1 MPDLRSMCRTTTIVF
16 LALAC
21 LLCACTADV
30 KESRHTLAVAD
41 SLRVNHGVTYGAAT
55 GDSVQD
61 AADSIA
67 LAEAYVTLKNRRW
80 RYPNDYARACYYY
93 GRLLRSRGNQVA
105 AMQAFIA
112 GTHAPYIDRIVPL
125 PWFSDYHILGRIY
138 SNMGTMCHLA
148 DEFELSYEM
157 YRTASEQILKTN
169 DSTSYYYL
177 LNDMACEL
185 AEQELHDETLT
196 LLGKIETECTDAN
209 VLTKTWETKAIL
221 YRNLAQYDS
230 AIYAARQL
238 YAHGYRATSGY
249 VTMAQAFWHLEQ
261 FDSAVYYAKQVLG
274 NSNVVEQEKYNMLY
288 VIAFCDT
295 TINKNEKLKYSEE
308 RTDID
313 KEILDPLH
321 IQLAQAIDVV
331 LQDKNKKPY
340 YINLGILI
348 FVICIL
354 GMGTRIAILRIKR
367 HRKQSLETIEAKS
380 SELQHNIT
388 EQRPKLYAETRYEQQ
403 KQLSLQRKQ
412 QQLLAE
418 HLAIIE
424 QNCIA
429 IRSSNNISATLC
441 WKDFDQ
447 MCKFI
452 NDAFFMFVTKLTA
465 TGKFNEYEVRLC
477 VLVLLGLDYET
488 ISHILIRAQNGI
500 GKAKYRIA
508 QKLGT
513 TTGNLRQVLINLAID
528 APVKGV

>member
-1 MPDLRSMCRTTTIVF
+1 MMFRRVYIVLLLASVLIAGSCCQSPSVLIGKGCRE
-16 LALAC
+16 A
-21 LLCACTADV
+21 
-30 KESRHTLAVAD
+30 RQTLAVAD
-41 SLRVNHGVTYGAAT
+41 SLRVNEGRLYD
-55 GDSVQD
+55 DSL
-61 AADSIA
+61 A
-67 LAEAYVTLKNRRW
+67 LAEAYTLLGHW
-80 RYPNDYARACYYY
+80 RLIYPDDYARACYYY
-93 GRLLRSRGNQVA
+93 GRLLRNRGNQVA

-112 GTHAPYIDRIVPL
+112 GAHAPYLDRVVLL

-148 DEFELSYEM
+148 GEFELSYEM
-157 YRTASEQILKTN
+157 YKNASEQILKTN

-177 LNDMACEL
+177 LNDMAFTL
-185 AEQELHDETLT
+185 AEQKLHDETLT

-221 YRNLAQYDS
+221 YKNLTQYDS

-238 YAHGYRATSGY
+238 YAHGYQATSGY
-249 VTMAQAFWHLEQ
+249 VTMAQAFWNLEQ
-261 FDSAVYYAKQVLG
+261 FDSAVYYAKQVID
-274 NSNVVEQEKYNMLY
+274 NPYAVEQDLYNMLY
-288 VIAFCDT
+288 LLAYCDSA
-295 TINKNEKLKYSEE
+295 ISKDAMQEHYQA

-321 IQLAQAIDVV
+321 IQLAQAIDLL
-331 LQDKNKKPY
+331 LQNKNRKPY
-340 YINLGILI
+340 YVNLGILI

-388 EQRPKLYAETRYEQQ
+388 EQRQKLYAETRYEQQ
-403 KQLSLQRKQ
+403 KLLSLQRQQ

-418 HLAIIE
+418 HLAVIE

-429 IRSSNNISATLC
+429 IRSSSNIPATLC
-441 WKDFDQ
+441 WNNFDQ
-447 MCKFI
+447 MCRYI

-465 TGKFNEYEVRLC
+465 VGKFNEYEVRLC
-477 VLVLLGLDYET
+477 VLVLLDLDYET
-488 ISHILIRAQNGI
+488 ISHILKRAQNGI
-500 GKAKYRIA
+500 GKAKYRVA

-513 TTGNLRQVLINLAID
+513 TTGNLRQVLVNIAVD
-528 APVKGV
+528 ATANET